1 MQRHK
6 RYLNKER
13 GSCSCAKGES
23 TGKLS
28 SMRHRRRAEKGWFQL
43 VPQDS
48 AGYKVFK
55 VCTGESRLDGAE
67 LPHVFDCA
75 VNQQDYY

>member
-1 MQRHK
+1 MQRCK

-13 GSCSCAKGES
+13 GACNCAKGGS

-28 SMRHRRRAEKGWFQL
+28 NIRHRSTEKGWFQL

-67 LPHVFDCA
+67 LPHAFDCA
-75 VNQQDYY
+75 VHQQDYY